1 MNFSHSKIEPQY
13 LDLRALAA
21 YTSVSVRTWRDLLRR
36 PDAPPIFRL
45 PGKILV
51 AKADVDAWL
60 RRFREQLGQDVGAIV
75 DEVMKKV
82 VGEKK

>member
-1 MNFSHSKIEPQY
+1 
-13 LDLRALAA
+13 
-21 YTSVSVRTWRDLLRR
+21 LLRR